1 MAQHFHGELSGLTIE
16 QKEELQRSD
25 CVRDCHQYLDIPD
38 IQPETGVVSQTH
50 ISKSKKRKLLFLY
63 FRNLLVILIDQCGY
77 YVQMKLNHMK
87 NY

>member
-25 CVRDCHQYLDIPD
+25 CVRDCHQYLDIPN

-50 ISKSKKRKLLFLY
+50 ISKSKKKKTSLYLF
-63 FRNLLVILIDQCGY
+63 
-77 YVQMKLNHMK
+77 
-87 NY
+87 